1 MSCILF
7 ADDEEAT
14 RRINIDDLYE
24 KEQRRDL
31 KQLSIF
37 NKILNRIH
45 RRIQTTNR
53 MKRSDKHIWF
63 AIPEFIFGEPLYDKG
78 DCIGYVVTKLTD
90 NGFFIKYVHPNT
102 LFISWENWVPTYTR
116 NEIKKKTG
124 MVLDQHGNL
133 VDKLDT
139 AGNNDDNAMNPN
151 SLNNVNS
158 GNSAKPQ
165 KQYTPITSYK
175 PIGNL
180 VYNKELFE
188 KINQKVEGSST
199 TNQPKQP
206 DLRAFNIRPNHS

>member
-1 MSCILF
+1 MSCLLF

-14 RRINIDDLYE
+14 RRINIDDLYQ

-63 AIPEFIFGEPLYDKG
+63 TIPEFIFGEPNYDKA

-90 NGFFIKYVHPNT
+90 NGFFVKYIHPNA
-102 LFISWENWVPTYTR
+102 LFVSWESWVPTYAR

-124 MVLDQHGNL
+124 LVLDQHGNV
-133 VDKLDT
+133 VDKEVDAT
-139 AGNNDDNAMNPN
+139 AN
-151 SLNNVNS
+151 SELANTTTTQP
-158 GNSAKPQ
+158 GAKPQ
-165 KQYTPITSYK
+165 KQYTPIASYK

-188 KINQKVEGSST
+188 KINQKVEG
-199 TNQPKQP
+199 QPEGQQQQKAP
-206 DLRAFNIRPNHS
+206 DLRAFQIRY

>member
-1 MSCILF
+1 MSCLLF
-7 ADDEEAT
+7 ADDEEAN

-45 RRIQTTNR
+45 RRIQTTYR

-63 AIPEFIFGEPLYDKG
+63 VIPEFIFGEPNYDKA
-78 DCIGYVVTKLTD
+78 DCIGYVVTKLAD
-90 NGFFIKYVHPNT
+90 NGFFVKYVHPNT
-102 LFISWENWVPTYTR
+102 LFVSWENWVPTYTR

-124 MVLDQHGNL
+124 VVLDQHGN
-133 VDKLDT
+133 VLDT
-139 AGNNDDNAMNPN
+139 LEPEEPGNTNPN
-151 SLNNVNS
+151 NITAQS
-158 GNSAKPQ
+158 GGNTAKPQ

-175 PIGNL
+175 PMGNL

-188 KINQKVEGSST
+188 KINQKVEGT
-199 TNQPKQP
+199 KPINETAKQP
-206 DLRAFNIRPNHS
+206 NLRAFRM